1 MVKHVIIWTLKEE
14 YDQTRKEEIKK
25 DIKTNL
31 EGLVGKV
38 PGLLEVKVIIDGL
51 ASSTGDLMLD
61 TTLDS
66 VESLQGYAKHPA
78 HVAVADTYV
87 RPYTAIRSCYD
98 FEVK

>member
-1 MVKHVIIWTLKEE
+1 MVKHVIIWTLKDEFNE
-14 YDQTRKEEIKK
+14 KRKAEIKK
-25 DIKTNL
+25 DIKSNL

-51 ASSTGDLMLD
+51 DSSTGDLMLD
-61 TTLDS
+61 TSLDS
-66 VESLQGYAKHPA
+66 VESLKGYATHPA

-98 FEVK
+98 FEV